1 MGIEGRLNKYA
12 KSLIS
17 GEGKTPSLFQQE
29 LIDKIN
35 DKLDEQDLIWT
46 NNVDQVK
53 EFEKHLRDL
62 YNTFM
67 EEMLVYFEFPINY
80 VDEKTKNNILVS
92 EKIQELMAN
101 KSGIFGGD
109 DGAKLMEDIEKRIE
123 ECNSGRQ
130 AWNSLFYRKDRDNDQ
145 PAVGIDTTLHQDFL
159 ILYKDTK
166 PLEA

>member
-1 MGIEGRLNKYA
+1 MNKYA

-62 YNTFM
+62 FNTFM
-67 EEMLVYFEFPINY
+67 EEMLVYFEFPASYTDN
-80 VDEKTKNNILVS
+80 KTKNNILVS
-92 EKIQELMAN
+92 
-101 KSGIFGGD
+101 
-109 DGAKLMEDIEKRIE
+109 
-123 ECNSGRQ
+123 
-130 AWNSLFYRKDRDNDQ
+130 
-145 PAVGIDTTLHQDFL
+145 
-159 ILYKDTK
+159 
-166 PLEA
+166 